1 MLFKWGGQEVKVTN
15 VKIMD
20 KETGKVVL
28 SLDQAEV
35 EMEEENRG
43 QDEFISSFVRELIDI
58 FYGGQGI

>member
-1 MLFKWGGQEVKVTN
+1 MKITN

-28 SLDQAEV
+28 SLDQADI

-43 QDEFISSFVRELIDI
+43 QNEFISTFVRELVDI

>member
-1 MLFKWGGQEVKVTN
+1 MGGQEVKVTN